1 MVAYKWIL
9 KKYIF
14 TWSAFYIS
22 NTKIVHG
29 PEPKSAKKNEK
40 EVKVG
45 KDFDIDKLK
54 HYSRFFS
61 AMFLSLSP
69 FSPWK

>member
-1 MVAYKWIL
+1 MNIEKNIISL
-9 KKYIF
+9 DRHF
-14 TWSAFYIS
+14 TFQTQKLCMGQSQ
-22 NTKIVHG
+22 NRQ
-29 PEPKSAKKNEK
+29 KNEK

-69 FSPWK
+69 FSP

>member
-1 MVAYKWIL
+1 M
-9 KKYIF
+9 
-14 TWSAFYIS
+14 
-22 NTKIVHG
+22 HG
-29 PEPKSAKKNEK
+29 PEPKSAKNEK

-61 AMFLSLSP
+61 AMFLSLSLL
-69 FSPWK
+69 SLENSKVKGNIERTEGQRNSIEIS